1 MSLSRREAILASI
14 GGLTAAAAASL
25 PAWPSRRWLRRPPA
39 AALTPATPAPEWRL
53 LLCGESIDRT
63 SDGQQARVACNF
75 EGVVSSFGAKHFGT
89 LAVTRT
95 CDLYSAVVLRHG
107 RPVMSMRLRHSL
119 MAGDIMNIDW
129 SEDAWA
135 ENA

>member
-14 GGLTAAAAASL
+14 GGLAASAVAAL
-25 PAWPSRRWLRRPPA
+25 PLWPPRPRPLPSPPPA
-39 AALTPATPAPEWRL
+39 APPAPEWRL
-53 LLCGESIDRT
+53 LLCGESISRT
-63 SDGQQARVACNF
+63 SDGQQVRVACNL
-75 EGVVSSFGAKHFGT
+75 EGVVSSFGTKHFGT
-89 LAVTRT
+89 LAVTRA

-107 RPVMSMRLRHSL
+107 QPVMSMRLRHSL
-119 MAGDIMNIDW
+119 MAGDVMKIDW